1 MNLSKQRS
9 FCEYEAP
16 TSIKVLLV
24 LCHLRKSWMKVRV
37 ADVNLEVNFLVYVV
51 LLLDGR
57 KAQAHTV
64 YFILLIKNLL
74 LILVPDRWEVRQD

>member
-1 MNLSKQRS
+1 M
-9 FCEYEAP
+9 
-16 TSIKVLLV
+16 LLP
-24 LCHLRKSWMKVRV
+24 LCHLLRSWMKVFIH
-37 ADVNLEVNFLVYVV
+37 DVHFEVNSLVYVV